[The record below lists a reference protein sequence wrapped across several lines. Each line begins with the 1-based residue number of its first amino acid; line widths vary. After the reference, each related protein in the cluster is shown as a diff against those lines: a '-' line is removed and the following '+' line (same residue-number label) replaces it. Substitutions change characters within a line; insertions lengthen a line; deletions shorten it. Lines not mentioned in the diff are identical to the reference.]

1 MAGDSAAVQAMAFA
15 AREIQGFAGH
25 MVEALTQFADTGEF
39 PESLFGD
46 VEPATAGPVKRKR
59 KAKGPKKERAKR
71 KPSAFNQYV
80 KEQIA
85 VLRAVESAE
94 GHNNNS
100 TRQIVTS
107 YFRKPD
113 SVAAR

>member
-25 MVEALTQFADTGEF
+25 MVVALTQFADTGEF
-39 PESLFGD
+39 PESLFGA

-59 KAKGPKKERAKR
+59 KTKGPKKERAKR

-85 VLRAVESAE
+85 VLRARENAE
-94 GHNNNS
+94 GQNNNS

-107 YFRKPD
+107 CFRAPD
-113 SVAAR
+113 FGPA